1 MRASEFKLNDHLVVV
16 QLTEKN
22 RKALLLHTAS
32 GNHYQLYT
40 DEIQEVNVEQL
51 VKAAHAVLP
60 IIRQFCEDFE
70 RENTAVLAKS
80 DALQR
85 MLASINQ
92 QQAELECWPKGI
104 PHGSVPGEP

>member
-1 MRASEFKLNDHLVVV
+1 MQASELKLNDHLVVV

-22 RKALLLHTAS
+22 RKALLLHNAS
-32 GNHYQLYT
+32 GDHYELYT

-60 IIRQFCEDFE
+60 IVRQFCEDFE
-70 RENTAVLAKS
+70 REITAVRAKS
-80 DALQR
+80 DAVQR

-92 QQAELECWPKGI
+92 LQAELECWPKGLS
-104 PHGSVPGEP
+104 HGSVPGEP